1 MSSNMIRAACF
12 ALGVA
17 VGGGAVAVGMTSRK
31 RTLEPVPAGA
41 YEPGTSI
48 GKGSIVKSTP
58 LGLPDFAKT
67 AETVTGSV
75 LKYGNPGALCRIY
88 SARLRSQIQ

>member
-17 VGGGAVAVGMTSRK
+17 VGGGVVAVGMTSRK
-31 RTLEPVPAGA
+31 RTLEPVLAGA

-58 LGLPDFAKT
+58 LGLPDLAKT

-88 SARLRSQIQ
+88 SARLPSQI